1 MSTIRL
7 IPLDHSEVEPLVISP
22 RLRSQLV
29 YFHAPAGGAG
39 VPELGPGEMYFRED
53 EVDQWY
59 DDGVILLVSPL
70 DTDNKTEVEL
80 SEEQETMLGWL
91 KSHGIRRVRLEE

>member
-7 IPLDHSEVEPLVISP
+7 VPLDRPEVAPLVISP

-29 YFHAPAGGAG
+29 YFHAPAGGSG

-80 SEEQETMLGWL
+80 SEEQEAMLGWL
-91 KSHGIRRVRLEE
+91 KTHGVRRVRLEE